1 MYIDVY
7 MQVYFADYSSYTSLG
22 SAVPSMYGII
32 FTAITSVFEP
42 KEWGFSHNQ
51 ELTDQYSIVCM

>member
-32 FTAITSVFEP
+32 FTLP
-42 KEWGFSHNQ
+42 
-51 ELTDQYSIVCM
+51 